1 MVIVT
6 MIVMLA
12 PRCVIRQFIP
22 YIDAIMIMTMIMTSK
37 IMIMTTIIMLTKLSL
52 TDFINMVRSINGS
65 ASKNL

>member
-12 PRCVIRQFIP
+12 PHCVIRLLTP

-37 IMIMTTIIMLTKLSL
+37 MMMMTTIIMLTKLSL
-52 TDFINMVRSINGS
+52 TDFIT
-65 ASKNL
+65 